1 MTPLALAP
9 LPLGLTVIR
18 AAAATL
24 VVAALVA
31 LPPFGSPF
39 LVTQFSR
46 VLIYA
51 IFAMSLD
58 LLVGYCG
65 LVSLGH
71 AAFFGI
77 AAYVTALLSDKAEI
91 GNILL
96 TLPVSVAAAAL
107 GALVIGTLAL
117 RTSGVYFIM
126 VTLAFAQMLYFVA
139 QENAFFGGSDGI
151 LLLAPFRLGFGDS
164 TWLPLGDRATRYY
177 LILSMA
183 LLVLCFR
190 SFLVRSP
197 FGCVIRGIRSNE
209 RRMRALGYAV
219 GRYKLVCFV
228 IAGALA
234 GLAGHLYVVLT
245 SLADPSIL
253 DWLHS
258 AQVLLMLIIGGIGT
272 LIGPALG
279 AFVLIV
285 LTDQA
290 SELTEHWKLVVG
302 VVVIALTLFSRGG
315 IVGLARSG
323 TASLFARKPS

>member
-1 MTPLALAP
+1 MSA
-9 LPLGLTVIR
+9 IR
-18 AAAATL
+18 IAAAGL
-24 VVAALVA
+24 VIAALVA
-31 LPPFGSPF
+31 LPSFGSPF
-39 LVTQFSR
+39 LVTQLSR

-51 IFAMSLD
+51 VFAMSLD

-77 AAYVTALLSDKAEI
+77 AAYATALLSAKADI
-91 GNILL
+91 SNIFI
-96 TLPVSVAAAAL
+96 TLPLSMLAAAF
-107 GALVIGTLAL
+107 GALVIGALAL
-117 RTSGVYFIM
+117 RTTGVYFIM

-151 LLLAPFRLGFGDS
+151 LLLGSFRLGLGDS
-164 TWLPLGDRATRYY
+164 TWLDLGTRLNRYY
-177 LILSMA
+177 VILA
-183 LLVLCFR
+183 FAVLVFGFLVV
-190 SFLVRSP
+190 LVRSP
-197 FGCVIRGIRSNE
+197 FGCVIQGIRSNE
-209 RRMRALGYAV
+209 QRMRALGYAV

-234 GLAGHLYVVLT
+234 GLAGHSYVVLT

-258 AQVLLMLIIGGIGT
+258 AQVLLMLIIGGVGT
-272 LIGPALG
+272 LIGPAVG

-290 SELTEHWKLVVG
+290 SELTEHWKLIVG

-315 IVGLARSG
+315 LVGLAR
-323 TASLFARKPS
+323 AAAVSLSERKPA

>member
-1 MTPLALAP
+1 MIAMRVL
-9 LPLGLTVIR
+9 
-18 AAAATL
+18 AAAL
-24 VVAALVA
+24 LVAALIA
-31 LPPFGSPF
+31 LPVFGSPF
-39 LVTQFSR
+39 LVTQLSR

-51 IFAMSLD
+51 VFAMSLD

-77 AAYVTALLSDKAEI
+77 AAYVTALLSAKADI
-91 GNILL
+91 SNVVIA
-96 TLPVSVAAAAL
+96 LPLSVAAAGF
-107 GALVIGTLAL
+107 GAVVIGALAL
-117 RTSGVYFIM
+117 RTTGVYFIM

-151 LLLAPFRLGFGDS
+151 LLVDSFRFGLGESMSLD
-164 TWLPLGDRATRYY
+164 LGSRITRYY
-177 LILSMA
+177 VILIVAVLVFVFLS
-183 LLVLCFR
+183 L
-190 SFLVRSP
+190 LVRSP
-197 FGCVIRGIRSNE
+197 FGSVIQGIRSNE
-209 RRMRALGYAV
+209 QRMRALGYPV
-219 GRYKLVCFV
+219 FRYKLVCFV

-234 GLAGHLYVVLT
+234 GLAGHFYVVFT

-258 AQVLLMLIIGGIGT
+258 AQVLLMLIIGGIGS

-302 VVVIALTLFSRGG
+302 VIVIALTLFSRGG
-315 IVGLARSG
+315 IVGLGRAAA
-323 TASLFARKPS
+323 ASLFERKPA

>member
-1 MTPLALAP
+1 MGQVPASVAIIRAVAGLLLLGALLALP
-9 LPLGLTVIR
+9 G
-18 AAAATL
+18 
-24 VVAALVA
+24 
-31 LPPFGSPF
+31 FGSPF

-77 AAYVTALLSDKAEI
+77 AAYVTALLSAKADI
-91 GNILL
+91 GNVLVA
-96 TLPVSVAAAAL
+96 LPLSVAAAAL
-107 GALVIGTLAL
+107 GALAIGALAL

-126 VTLAFAQMLYFVA
+126 VTLAFAQMIYFVA

-151 LLLAPFRLGFGDS
+151 LLLSRFRLAIGDL
-164 TWLPLGDRATRYY
+164 TWLDLGNRLTRYY
-177 LILSMA
+177 AILAAA
-183 LLVLCFR
+183 LLVFAFLAL
-190 SFLVRSP
+190 LVRSP
-197 FGCVIRGIRSNE
+197 FGRVIQGIRANE
-209 RRMRALGYAV
+209 QRMRALGYPV
-219 GRYKLVCFV
+219 RRYKLVCFV

-234 GLAGHLYVVLT
+234 GVAGHFYVVLT

-290 SELTEHWKLVVG
+290 SEFTEHWKLIVG
-302 VVVIALTLFSRGG
+302 IVVIALTLFSRGG
-315 IVGLARSG
+315 LMGLARRIG
-323 TASLFARKPS
+323 VHLFARNAA